1 MRMVHYYLGLGL
13 ALALALVLTLVSGTF
28 RGELPADLHLVLGLF
43 TAVLSVATNT
53 LLILFMIVTGRILK
67 QAMQARDLGGE
78 FLRELNLFFARRRAY
93 PAAILSACAAAAAA
107 VLGYG
112 RFIGVPAAVHMLVGL
127 GAVIGNLFT
136 LSLGLASLRAN
147 QGLLDRAARELDR
160 LDAASAPLPARAG
173 EPAWRF
179 SPGARWLIFSAS
191 AWGPYLY
198 WSLVVWR
205 GDFAQVPALFALLSL
220 AASLLGLA
228 CACRSR
234 VSSSRT
240 D

>member
-1 MRMVHYYLGLGL
+1 VH
-13 ALALALVLTLVSGTF
+13 V
-28 RGELPADLHLVLGLF
+28 
-43 TAVLSVATNT
+43 
-53 LLILFMIVTGRILK
+53 
-67 QAMQARDLGGE
+67 
-78 FLRELNLFFARRRAY
+78 
-93 PAAILSACAAAAAA
+93 
-107 VLGYG
+107 
-112 RFIGVPAAVHMLVGL
+112 LVGL

-136 LSLGLASLRAN
+136 LVLGLASLRAN

-160 LDAASAPLPARAG
+160 LDALSAPLPPRAG

-191 AWGPYLY
+191 AWAPYLY

-205 GDFAQVPALFALLSL
+205 GDFARVPMLFAVLSL

-234 VSSSRT
+234 TSSSRT
-240 D
+240 E